1 MSRSI
6 LRFLSRAMGIT
17 PRFYP
22 AGLSGPCGRLYSPFS
37 NDPWR
42 MARRARPIAPS
53 GFLQVAE
60 SAFSGGIGQPPGV
73 AWVSDSKAGGRIMK
87 RFLTLVCV
95 LACLTATNARSR
107 RTANTFGDWSA
118 PVNAGPAL
126 NPEYNDNYAILSR
139 DALTIYFTSDR
150 PVGGLGGDDL
160 WFATRES
167 LDAPWD
173 EPQNMGAPI

>member
-1 MSRSI
+1 
-6 LRFLSRAMGIT
+6 
-17 PRFYP
+17 
-22 AGLSGPCGRLYSPFS
+22 
-37 NDPWR
+37 
-42 MARRARPIAPS
+42 
-53 GFLQVAE
+53 
-60 SAFSGGIGQPPGV
+60 
-73 AWVSDSKAGGRIMK
+73 MK

-126 NPEYNDNYAILSR
+126 NTEYNDNYAILSR

-173 EPQNMGAPI
+173 EPQNMGAPINTAAADSLAVLSSDEHVMFFHSLVYLLA